1 MPNYCNYELKAK
13 GEKENLEKLIEILN
27 NNYNMSEE
35 DPLHM
40 FRIFEATPTFDN
52 EEKTF
57 LTVRGYCAW
66 SVYSCMMEGACTYY
80 SDSYK
85 DTNATTIDRLAKD
98 LNLYIEII
106 SEEPGMCFMEH
117 IMCYPDGEI
126 IHESLPWYEFDIE
139 DYDTF
144 EKFNKDVLSGIT
156 GIIKDEISNYINEE
170 VFYNAKKQGQLY
182 ITFGGYDYCKDFK
195 LVNDYVI
202 QPVITF
208 NLNY

>member
-13 GEKENLEKLIEILN
+13 GEKENLEKLIEIMN

-80 SDSYK
+80 NDFYK
-85 DTNATTIDRLAKD
+85 GTNATTIDRLAKD

-117 IMCYPDGEI
+117 IMCYPNGEI

-144 EKFNKDVLSGIT
+144 EKFNKDVLNGIT
-156 GIIKDEISNYINEE
+156 GITKDEISTDINEE
-170 VFYNAKKQGQLY
+170 VFYNAKKEGQLY
-182 ITFGGYDYCKDFK
+182 ITSGGYDYCKDFK
-195 LVNDYVI
+195 LVNEYVI
-202 QPVITF
+202 KPVITF
-208 NLNY
+208 DLN

>member
-40 FRIFEATPTFDN
+40 FRVFEAIPTFDN

-106 SEEPGMCFMEH
+106 SEEP
-117 IMCYPDGEI
+117 
-126 IHESLPWYEFDIE
+126 
-139 DYDTF
+139 
-144 EKFNKDVLSGIT
+144 
-156 GIIKDEISNYINEE
+156 
-170 VFYNAKKQGQLY
+170 
-182 ITFGGYDYCKDFK
+182 
-195 LVNDYVI
+195 
-202 QPVITF
+202 
-208 NLNY
+208 

>member
-66 SVYSCMMEGACTYY
+66 SVYSCMMEGFGTYY
-80 SDSYK
+80 NDCYK
-85 DTNATTIDRLAKD
+85 GTNATTIDRLAKD

-117 IMCYPDGEI
+117 IVCFPNGDKIY
-126 IHESLPWYEFDIE
+126 ESVPWYEFDIE
-139 DYDTF
+139 EYDTF
-144 EKFNKDVLSGIT
+144 ENFKKDVLSEIT
-156 GIIKDEISNYINEE
+156 GITKYVISTYINEE

-182 ITFGGYDYCKDFK
+182 ITCGGYDYCKDFK

-202 QPVITF
+202 QPAITF
-208 NLNY
+208 NLN